1 MKWFNILRARLRAL
15 FRRES
20 VLQDIEE
27 ELRIHVEMETETNIE
42 RGMQPDEAR
51 AAALKSFGNR
61 GRNTELGYDIRGG
74 GWLETLWQ
82 DLRYGARVLLKNPGF
97 TLIAIITLALGIG
110 ANTAIFSVVNT
121 ALLHPLPYKEPDRL
135 VMLQGEPWMQV
146 EPFLYWREHSQVC
159 EGITAFDG
167 AAFTLTGSTQPERVD
182 GVYVSSDYFQRL
194 GVAAVSGR
202 TFLPEE
208 DRAGKN
214 QVVLLSHGLW
224 QRRFGG
230 DPSIVGKTL
239 TLNDKSYTVVGI
251 IPTGSQFF
259 TNDDSLRFVGRAEL
273 WAPLVLS
280 TINPDSE
287 GKRYVAPVARL
298 KPEVTLQQAQAE
310 LDTLINRLKQEH
322 PDFFPTDLRW
332 GGVKLSLLLT
342 QVVQHFRLSLLVLFA
357 AVGFVLLIACAN
369 VANLLLAHAM
379 ARQKETAIRAALG
392 ASRFRL
398 VRQFL
403 AESVLLSVLGGS
415 LGLLLA
421 HWGLD
426 LIVALIPGDIPRV
439 EKISID
445 QTVLVFTLMVSL
457 LTGLVFGLA
466 PALAAS
472 KPDLHEMLK
481 EGGRTSTGG
490 IGRNRTLSLLVV
502 SEAALALVLLI
513 GAGLMIHSFLRLN
526 SVNPGVNPEN
536 VLTMSIALPKTK
548 YSTDDQVRLCYQKML
563 QRIEALPGVLSA
575 GTTGA
580 LPVRARWGGTGITV
594 EGRSEVQGINQDTV
608 SPDYFRATGIPL
620 LEGRYFTERDVAGA
634 PAVTIINK
642 ALARRYWPGESPLG
656 KRIEVASNKQWLSV
670 VGVVGDVKR
679 QGLEAETEPGY
690 FTPHLQPPAGRHLH
704 SGWNLVVR
712 TASDPMS
719 LAAAVQREVW
729 AVDKDQPVTNIQ
741 TLEQVISDSIAP
753 LRFRTLLLGLFA
765 VVALVLATVGI
776 YGVMAYAVMQRT
788 HEIGIRMAL
797 GAQLRDVLKLV
808 IGQGMRL
815 ALIGIALGLLAASA
829 LTRLVKS
836 LLFGVSAT
844 DPVTFVIVATLLAGM
859 ALLACWLP
867 ARRATK
873 VDPMI
878 ALRCE

>member
-1 MKWFNILRARLRAL
+1 MKWFNILTARLRAL

-251 IPTGSQFF
+251 ISTGSQFF
-259 TNDDSLRFVGRAEL
+259 TNDDSLRFMGRAEL

-580 LPVRARWGGTGITV
+580 LPVSARWGGTGITV
-594 EGRSEVQGINQDTV
+594 EGRSEVQGTNQDTI

-797 GAQLRDVLKLV
+797 GAQQRDVLKLV

>member
-1 MKWFNILRARLRAL
+1 MKWFNILTARLRAL

-97 TLIAIITLALGIG
+97 TLIAVITLALGIG

-146 EPFLYWREHSQVC
+146 EPFLSWREHSQVC

-239 TLNDKSYTVVGI
+239 TMNDKSYTVVGI
-251 IPTGSQFF
+251 ISTGSQFF
-259 TNDDSLRFVGRAEL
+259 TNDDSLRFMGRAEL

-445 QTVLVFTLMVSL
+445 QTVLVFTLMVAL

-580 LPVRARWGGTGITV
+580 LPVSARWGGTGITV
-594 EGRSEVQGINQDTV
+594 EGRSEVQGTNQDTV

-776 YGVMAYAVMQRT
+776 YGVMAYAVTQRT

-797 GAQLRDVLKLV
+797 GAQQRDVLKLV

>member
-1 MKWFNILRARLRAL
+1 MNSLL
-15 FRRES
+15 
-20 VLQDIEE
+20 
-27 ELRIHVEMETETNIE
+27 
-42 RGMQPDEAR
+42 
-51 AAALKSFGNR
+51 
-61 GRNTELGYDIRGG
+61 
-74 GWLETLWQ
+74 Q

-194 GVAAVSGR
+194 GVEAVSGR

-239 TLNDKSYTVVGI
+239 TMNDKSYTVVGI
-251 IPTGSQFF
+251 ISTGSQFF
-259 TNDDSLRFVGRAEL
+259 TNDDSLRFMGRAEL

-280 TINPDSE
+280 TINSDSE

-594 EGRSEVQGINQDTV
+594 EGRSEVQGTNQDTI

-642 ALARRYWPGESPLG
+642 ALAHRYWPGESPLG

-788 HEIGIRMAL
+788 REIGIRMAL

>member
-1 MKWFNILRARLRAL
+1 MKWFNILTARLRAL

-110 ANTAIFSVVNT
+110 ANTAIF
-121 ALLHPLPYKEPDRL
+121 
-135 VMLQGEPWMQV
+135 
-146 EPFLYWREHSQVC
+146 
-159 EGITAFDG
+159 
-167 AAFTLTGSTQPERVD
+167 
-182 GVYVSSDYFQRL
+182 
-194 GVAAVSGR
+194 
-202 TFLPEE
+202 
-208 DRAGKN
+208 
-214 QVVLLSHGLW
+214 
-224 QRRFGG
+224 
-230 DPSIVGKTL
+230 
-239 TLNDKSYTVVGI
+239 
-251 IPTGSQFF
+251 
-259 TNDDSLRFVGRAEL
+259 
-273 WAPLVLS
+273 
-280 TINPDSE
+280 
-287 GKRYVAPVARL
+287 
-298 KPEVTLQQAQAE
+298 
-310 LDTLINRLKQEH
+310 NRLKQEH

-426 LIVALIPGDIPRV
+426 IIVALIPGDIPRV

-594 EGRSEVQGINQDTV
+594 EGRSEVQGTNQDTI

-753 LRFRTLLLGLFA
+753 HRFRTLLLGLFA

>member
-1 MKWFNILRARLRAL
+1 M
-15 FRRES
+15 
-20 VLQDIEE
+20 
-27 ELRIHVEMETETNIE
+27 M
-42 RGMQPDEAR
+42 
-51 AAALKSFGNR
+51 
-61 GRNTELGYDIRGG
+61 
-74 GWLETLWQ
+74 ETLWQ

-239 TLNDKSYTVVGI
+239 ILNDKSYTVVGI
-251 IPTGSQFF
+251 ISTGSQFF
-259 TNDDSLRFVGRAEL
+259 TNDDSLRFMGRAEL

-322 PDFFPTDLRW
+322 PDFFPTDPRW

-445 QTVLVFTLMVSL
+445 QTVLVFILMVSL

-490 IGRNRTLSLLVV
+490 FGRNRT
-502 SEAALALVLLI
+502 
-513 GAGLMIHSFLRLN
+513 
-526 SVNPGVNPEN
+526 
-536 VLTMSIALPKTK
+536 
-548 YSTDDQVRLCYQKML
+548 
-563 QRIEALPGVLSA
+563 
-575 GTTGA
+575 
-580 LPVRARWGGTGITV
+580 
-594 EGRSEVQGINQDTV
+594 
-608 SPDYFRATGIPL
+608 
-620 LEGRYFTERDVAGA
+620 
-634 PAVTIINK
+634 
-642 ALARRYWPGESPLG
+642 
-656 KRIEVASNKQWLSV
+656 
-670 VGVVGDVKR
+670 
-679 QGLEAETEPGY
+679 
-690 FTPHLQPPAGRHLH
+690 
-704 SGWNLVVR
+704 
-712 TASDPMS
+712 
-719 LAAAVQREVW
+719 
-729 AVDKDQPVTNIQ
+729 
-741 TLEQVISDSIAP
+741 
-753 LRFRTLLLGLFA
+753 
-765 VVALVLATVGI
+765 
-776 YGVMAYAVMQRT
+776 
-788 HEIGIRMAL
+788 
-797 GAQLRDVLKLV
+797 
-808 IGQGMRL
+808 
-815 ALIGIALGLLAASA
+815 
-829 LTRLVKS
+829 
-836 LLFGVSAT
+836 
-844 DPVTFVIVATLLAGM
+844 
-859 ALLACWLP
+859 
-867 ARRATK
+867 
-873 VDPMI
+873 
-878 ALRCE
+878 

>member
-1 MKWFNILRARLRAL
+1 MKWFNILTARLRAL

-110 ANTAIFSVVNT
+110 ANTAIF
-121 ALLHPLPYKEPDRL
+121 
-135 VMLQGEPWMQV
+135 
-146 EPFLYWREHSQVC
+146 
-159 EGITAFDG
+159 
-167 AAFTLTGSTQPERVD
+167 
-182 GVYVSSDYFQRL
+182 
-194 GVAAVSGR
+194 
-202 TFLPEE
+202 
-208 DRAGKN
+208 
-214 QVVLLSHGLW
+214 
-224 QRRFGG
+224 
-230 DPSIVGKTL
+230 
-239 TLNDKSYTVVGI
+239 
-251 IPTGSQFF
+251 
-259 TNDDSLRFVGRAEL
+259 
-273 WAPLVLS
+273 
-280 TINPDSE
+280 
-287 GKRYVAPVARL
+287 
-298 KPEVTLQQAQAE
+298 
-310 LDTLINRLKQEH
+310 NRLKQEH

-357 AVGFVLLIACAN
+357 AVGFVLLIASAN

-594 EGRSEVQGINQDTV
+594 EGRSEVQGTNQDTI

>member
-1 MKWFNILRARLRAL
+1 
-15 FRRES
+15 
-20 VLQDIEE
+20 
-27 ELRIHVEMETETNIE
+27 
-42 RGMQPDEAR
+42 MQ
-51 AAALKSFGNR
+51 
-61 GRNTELGYDIRGG
+61 
-74 GWLETLWQ
+74 TLWQ

-146 EPFLYWREHSQVC
+146 EPFLYWREHGQVC

-251 IPTGSQFF
+251 ISTGSQFF
-259 TNDDSLRFVGRAEL
+259 TNDDSLRFMGRAEL

-445 QTVLVFTLMVSL
+445 QTVLVFILMVSL

-490 IGRNRTLSLLVV
+490 FGRNRTLSLLVV

-580 LPVRARWGGTGITV
+580 LPVSARWDGTGITV
-594 EGRSEVQGINQDTV
+594 EGRSEVQGTNQDTI

-753 LRFRTLLLGLFA
+753 HRFRTLLLGLFA

>member
-1 MKWFNILRARLRAL
+1 MKWFNILTARLRAL

-239 TLNDKSYTVVGI
+239 TMNDKSYTVVGI
-251 IPTGSQFF
+251 ISTGSQFF

-421 HWGLD
+421 QWGLD

-445 QTVLVFTLMVSL
+445 QTVLVFTLMVAL

-580 LPVRARWGGTGITV
+580 LPVSARWGGTGITV
-594 EGRSEVQGINQDTV
+594 EGRSEVQGTNQDTI

-776 YGVMAYAVMQRT
+776 YGVMAYAVTQRT

-797 GAQLRDVLKLV
+797 GAQQRDVLKLV

-844 DPVTFVIVATLLAGM
+844 DPVTFVIVATLLAGA